1 MQRDLVILVI
11 NKLSEVPVVLDF
23 NVSVIRRHS
32 THLSRYLKFTHS
44 YPLVILSLIISLKTI
59 LLMSVLALVQNEES
73 TKLGLRPSLLVKGL
87 QVVQM
92 RFKLLLINGSIQKIK
107 PTLKARRVVLYLIL
121 RVDCFP
127 WER

>member
-23 NVSVIRRHS
+23 NMSVIRRHS
-32 THLSRYLKFTHS
+32 TYLSSYLKFTHS

-92 RFKLLLINGSIQKIK
+92 RFKLLLINGSILEIK